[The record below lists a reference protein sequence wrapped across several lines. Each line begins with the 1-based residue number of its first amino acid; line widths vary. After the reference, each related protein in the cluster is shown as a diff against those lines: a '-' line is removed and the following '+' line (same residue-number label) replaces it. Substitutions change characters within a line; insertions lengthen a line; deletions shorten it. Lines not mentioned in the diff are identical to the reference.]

1 VGKTIRY
8 TRSKAKLILQRLCL
22 RTSFSSNG
30 FLIAGT
36 P

>member
-8 TRSKAKLILQRLCL
+8 TRSKAKLILQRLC